1 MACDSES
8 MESFNILWQQT
19 INGDISQL
27 ILSWKDGDG
36 YYIVVN
42 ALCDWGKVCF
52 VDESFREANK
62 IIVEN

>member
-1 MACDSES
+1 MAIFPN
-8 MESFNILWQQT
+8 SFYRERMVM
-19 INGDISQL
+19 
-27 ILSWKDGDG
+27 G

-42 ALCDWGKVCF
+42 ALCDWGKVFF

>member
-1 MACDSES
+1 M
-8 MESFNILWQQT
+8 
-19 INGDISQL
+19 
-27 ILSWKDGDG
+27 G

>member
-1 MACDSES
+1 MV
-8 MESFNILWQQT
+8 M
-19 INGDISQL
+19 
-27 ILSWKDGDG
+27 G

-62 IIVEN
+62 IIVENLSPQSKGSKSSLSGNWEIKK